1 MTADLDV
8 RSTAGHAKPLVRRV
22 DGVEMPVAGT
32 WTVPDHHAT
41 ISITRPRAL
50 GHADSWRGRAS
61 EAAVI
66 VDGTERARLIPGDF
80 FGEMSIL
87 TGDVP
92 VADVVVV
99 SDSLRCAQLPGDQ
112 LRPLLVR
119 HPTIA
124 IRMLEIVARRLRAAN
139 RFEP

>member
-1 MTADLDV
+1 MLDVDSLARLTLFADLTDPQLEGLAHLFDDERHV
-8 RSTAGHAKPLVRRV
+8 RDSRV
-22 DGVEMPVAGT
+22 LRQG
-32 WTVPDHHAT
+32 
-41 ISITRPRAL
+41 ISGGSFSVVL
-50 GHADSWRGRAS
+50 EG

-66 VDGTERARLIPGDF
+66 VDGTERARLVPGDF

-92 VADVVVV
+92 VADVVVI
-99 SDSLRCAQLPGDQ
+99 SDALRCAQLPGDQ

>member
-1 MTADLDV
+1 MLDVDSLARLTLFADLTDPQLEGLAHLFDDERHV
-8 RSTAGHAKPLVRRV
+8 RGSRV
-22 DGVEMPVAGT
+22 LRQG
-32 WTVPDHHAT
+32 
-41 ISITRPRAL
+41 ISGGSFSVVL
-50 GHADSWRGRAS
+50 EG
-61 EAAVI
+61 EVAVI
-66 VDGTERARLIPGDF
+66 VDGTERARLVPGDF

-87 TGDVP
+87 TGDAP

-99 SDSLRCAQLPGDQ
+99 SDALRCAQLPGDQ

-124 IRMLEIVARRLRAAN
+124 IRMLEIVSRRLRAAN